1 MMCGQQPFAIGMYD
15 NASEFHADIPTFA
28 HYLRSFGYR
37 TWLAGKMHF
46 VGPDQMHGFEKR
58 LTTEIYPA
66 NFAWTVDWS
75 KGREYR
81 PTNLT
86 MATVL
91 ASGPAI
97 RTMQMDYDDEVAYA
111 GVQAVYDLA
120 REDDGKP
127 FFLGISFTS
136 PHSPYVIVAAFTLC
150 DRPGILG
157 PLSPRRHRS
166 ACRPPARSRRDGS
179 PQPQPAFLSVPRH
192 VHDDRRSRHGYYGM
206 ISYID
211 DHVGRIMD
219 VLEKTG
225 LADNTIVIFTSDH
238 GDMQGERGMWF
249 KQHFFERAAQ
259 IPLIVTAPGRYQAGR
274 VAENISLIDLAPTLI
289 DLAEPGFDGF
299 ATSVDG
305 TSLQGALNG
314 DSASLPDTVISEFA
328 ADGSTGPSRMIRK
341 GPWKLMDLEGEDT
354 LLYHIPDDPI
364 EVTNLADDKAFAAT
378 RTSLEAELYALWDRD
393 AMYDD
398 IRASQRRRLAIHH
411 VTGGDPTYVHAVR
424 YDDAHR
430 YVRNAGAADTKAK
443 ARLPRVA
450 PPLPDKP

>member
-136 PHSPYVIVAAFTLC
+136 PHSPYVIGQEYW
-150 DRPGILG
+150 DRYDIEAPAVP
-157 PLSPRRHRS
+157 PLDLDEMDHLSRNLHYCQ
-166 ACRPPARSRRDGS
+166 CRDTFSMT
-179 PQPQPAFLSVPRH
+179 V
-192 VHDDRRSRHGYYGM
+192 DDRRRARHGYYGM

-341 GPWKLMDLEGEDT
+341 GPWKLMDLEGEV
-354 LLYHIPDDPI
+354 YHIPDDPI